1 MRYSSC
7 TTMGRSSIGLSSL
20 WQKSAILARPDRL
33 SFVHLTTM
41 AMGKRQAAPMWVD
54 TADLPTSD
62 GHPFF
67 ERVNRVTGGTPSLVT
82 ARSEIVQRFLPLWMT
97 ECS

>member
-1 MRYSSC
+1 
-7 TTMGRSSIGLSSL
+7 
-20 WQKSAILARPDRL
+20 
-33 SFVHLTTM
+33 
-41 AMGKRQAAPMWVD
+41 MWVD